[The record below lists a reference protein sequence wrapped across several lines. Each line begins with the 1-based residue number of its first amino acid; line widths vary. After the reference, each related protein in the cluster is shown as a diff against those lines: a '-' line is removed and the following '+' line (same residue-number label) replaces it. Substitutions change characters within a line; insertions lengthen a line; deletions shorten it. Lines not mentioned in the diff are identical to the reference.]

1 MKVRL
6 IFGVFLASA
15 AMAVA
20 GCGSSSSDTTAKFK
34 SGYDAVR
41 GPLNQTGE
49 QIAQEL
55 TKAPKQADSQVESAF
70 QGLAQRWGSQVT
82 QLGKLSPPSDLQ
94 SEWNKV
100 VQAGTKVEADL
111 LAVATA
117 AKTHNTSLAQ
127 SAGKGLGRN
136 AEALTAAVAP
146 IKAKLGLK

>member
-1 MKVRL
+1 
-6 IFGVFLASA
+6 
-15 AMAVA
+15 
-20 GCGSSSSDTTAKFK
+20 
-34 SGYDAVR
+34 
-41 GPLNQTGE
+41 
-49 QIAQEL
+49 
-55 TKAPKQADSQVESAF
+55 
-70 QGLAQRWGSQVT
+70 VT